1 MNWFEWQWWGKA
13 AVSDI
18 QADAAATRLAVNNLT
33 LKVIQLQKDVKIMG
47 AREDAAYARQEEL
60 IQLVKDGSAAK
71 DAKIA
76 ALEAELAN
84 ADADAQA
91 RVDAALEADSEF
103 DADKIEAGNSALA
116 ELVAAPADPEPQ
128 PEPEPQQ

>member
-1 MNWFEWQWWGKA
+1 MNLFEWLHWGKS
-13 AVSDI
+13 AVSQI
-18 QADAAATRLAVNNLT
+18 EADAAATRMVANSVLV
-33 LKVIQLQKDVKIMG
+33 KVIQLEKDVKLMG
-47 AREDAAYARQEEL
+47 AREDAAFARQEEL
-60 IQLVKDGSAAK
+60 IGLVKEGSAAK

-103 DADKIEAGNSALA
+103 DADKIEAGNSALE
-116 ELVAAPADPEPQ
+116 ELVA
-128 PEPEPQQ
+128 PEPEA

>member
-1 MNWFEWQWWGKA
+1 MNAFEWLWWGKD

-18 QADAAATRLAVNNLT
+18 QADAAATRQSVNT
-33 LKVIQLQKDVKIMG
+33 VIRKIDQLQRDVKIMG
-47 AREDAAYARQEEL
+47 AREDAAFARQEEL
-60 IQLVKDGSAAK
+60 IGLVKEGSAAK

-103 DADKIEAGNSALA
+103 DADKVEAGNAALA
-116 ELVAAPADPEPQ
+116 ELVATPVDPEPQ
-128 PEPEPQQ
+128 Q

>member
-1 MNWFEWQWWGKA
+1 MNAFEWLWWGKD

-18 QADAAATRLAVNNLT
+18 QADAAATRLSVNNVVRKLD
-33 LKVIQLQKDVKIMG
+33 QLSKDVKIMG
-47 AREDAAYARQEEL
+47 AREDAAFARQEEL
-60 IQLVKDGSAAK
+60 IGLVKEGSAAK

-84 ADADAQA
+84 ADAAAQA

-103 DADKIEAGNSALA
+103 DAGKIEAGNSALE
-116 ELVAAPADPEPQ
+116 ELVAPA
-128 PEPEPQQ
+128 PEPEQ